1 VLTFCFVGFCLDGFL
16 VISFCLHFVV
26 VTLYLHFATP
36 KYFFPSFQVLFLFF
50 ALSFCVIKILF
61 LGVIIHVFSNAL
73 YMLAVEKMT
82 STNAT
87 PIIIKKMVDEQ
98 DEFMSS
104 TNTPMGSPF
113 DWITMGI

>member
-1 VLTFCFVGFCLDGFL
+1 
-16 VISFCLHFVV
+16 
-26 VTLYLHFATP
+26 
-36 KYFFPSFQVLFLFF
+36 
-50 ALSFCVIKILF
+50 
-61 LGVIIHVFSNAL
+61 
-73 YMLAVEKMT
+73 MLAVEKMT

>member
-1 VLTFCFVGFCLDGFL
+1 VLTFCFVGFCLDGLL

-50 ALSFCVIKILF
+50 ALSSCVIKILF

-87 PIIIKKMVDEQ
+87 PIIIKKMVHEQ
-98 DEFMSS
+98 DEFMS
-104 TNTPMGSPF
+104 
-113 DWITMGI
+113 